1 MSKGPIL
8 LEEDSI
14 ESVGKAEINKLEIN
28 IMTDNG
34 KKTVIWVNLRNGRAK
49 TWNISALEF

>member
-28 IMTDNG
+28 YMTEND
-34 KKTVIWVNLRNGRAK
+34 K
-49 TWNISALEF
+49 F